1 MSEFM
6 ERSAGLEVGHKPL
19 DVAILGAGN
28 MGSKIVRAL
37 QRIPNV
43 RIRYVYSRTISN
55 AEKLALACDAVPL
68 DQSDRVY
75 DESQV
80 SVVFDCLPTFT
91 RLSNLQK
98 CVATQKHVFCE
109 KPLALNKQM
118 ADGIRNCLSGYKQV
132 VTVGL
137 VLRFFWEYVKLRQ
150 MVTAG
155 DVGQVG
161 TIRLS
166 RCVGFPGVGSWF
178 AKAEES
184 GGVILDLLIHDLD
197 FLRWTFGEAKTIY
210 AKSAS
215 EKHRDELNYALLSIQ
230 LESHAIA
237 HLEGSWAHPVGSFY
251 QSVEICGSRGLLVYD
266 NLASSRFHWIST
278 AKSKDEINSRISL
291 PQVDPGNDPYL
302 AEVQHFIQ
310 CVRHGKEPAV
320 SWEDALRSCE
330 LAFCA
335 IESARS
341 GQPVTLTTS

>member
-6 ERSAGLEVGHKPL
+6 DRSAALAVVHKPL

-28 MGSKIVRAL
+28 MGLKMVRAL
-37 QRIPNV
+37 QRIPGV
-43 RIRYVYSRTISN
+43 RIRFVYSRTFSN

-68 DQSDRVY
+68 DQPDPVY
-75 DESQV
+75 DESSV

-91 RLSNLQK
+91 RLSTLQK
-98 CVATQKHVFCE
+98 CVAAQKHVFCE

-118 ADGIRNCLSGYKQV
+118 ADGIRHCLSGYKQV

-137 VLRFFWEYVKLRQ
+137 VLRFFWEYAKLRQ
-150 MVTAG
+150 MVMAG

-166 RCVGFPGVGSWF
+166 RCVGFPGPGSWF
-178 AKAEES
+178 AVPEKS

-197 FLRWTFGEAKTIY
+197 FLRWTFGEAKTVY

-215 EKHRDELNYALLSIQ
+215 EKHLNGLDYALLSIQ

-237 HLEGSWAHPVGSFY
+237 HLEGSWAHPVGSFH
-251 QSVEICGSRGLLVYD
+251 QSVEICGSRGMLVYD
-266 NLASSRFHWIST
+266 NLASSRFHWMST
-278 AKSKDEINSRISL
+278 TNSRDEMGSRISL
-291 PQVDPGNDPYL
+291 LQVDPDNDPYL
-302 AEVQHFIQ
+302 AETQDFIH
-310 CVRHGKEPAV
+310 CVRHGKKPAV

-335 IESARS
+335 VESARS
-341 GQPVTLTTS
+341 GQPVTMTK